1 MRTLV
6 QIGFFSIKVSFVTML
21 IIPRALFVSS
31 TFSFTG
37 VLDFMTLGGG
47 GGGGASVGPKSSL
60 ENTQLLS
67 HMRSGGW
74 SLPVPGVGFHR
85 RGC

>member
-1 MRTLV
+1 MTTLV

-21 IIPRALFVSS
+21 IIPRVLFVPS

-37 VLDFMTLGGG
+37 VLDFTTLGWG
-47 GGGGASVGPKSSL
+47 SVGPKSSL
-60 ENTQLLS
+60 ENTQPLS
-67 HMRSGGW
+67 HARSGGW
-74 SLPVPGVGFHR
+74 SLPVPGVGFHC